1 MTRIG
6 KTLCLVA
13 SVALWQGC
21 SSTSDNGDGSVD
33 GDIQTDAPTVF
44 LSRGSNYYKVTAST
58 TGSDVCGIMPAA
70 FVNEVLPVTFVEA
83 TQTLSVGN
91 PQGVPLQPSLGTG
104 GNVGLTGT
112 LTREN
117 DTADDAGCSWHQK
130 DVSLFTLTGGDVFTL
145 DVTETESAFT
155 PGCGADIPTGGTCM
169 STYRLTLAKTTAPVD
184 GGTN

>member
-117 DTADDAGCSWHQK
+117 DTADDAAAGCRGRAVTRRGRRRSAP
-130 DVSLFTLTGGDVFTL
+130 DRPRCTCSLP
-145 DVTETESAFT
+145 SAR
-155 PGCGADIPTGGTCM
+155 GADHPIQNVAEF
-169 STYRLTLAKTTAPVD
+169 LAHERGISCPAPRAISC
-184 GGTN
+184 